1 VGQSLFKDSMH
12 RSIQN
17 LEEDIMCWF
26 SAEYANHVE
35 EAKAG
40 QRLGLKK
47 MYRHSNWVVPES
59 ELEKRSPTPVCLL
72 DGTKVLFRFSE
83 TEAGSLHLNSEAE
96 AIFKMLR
103 KPRRDVFEFL
113 DGRQIRLEDM
123 PPSVIF
129 DVLVVPG
136 SEQLSVLLAGES
148 ALQQDEE
155 EKEKAPFLARLLARL

>member
-1 VGQSLFKDSMH
+1 
-12 RSIQN
+12 
-17 LEEDIMCWF
+17 MCWF

-47 MYRHSNWVVPES
+47 MYRHSNWVVPEN
-59 ELEKRSPTPVCLL
+59 ELGKSCPTPVCLL

-83 TEAGSLHLNSEAE
+83 TEAGSLHLESETE
-96 AIFKMLR
+96 AVFKML
-103 KPRRDVFEFL
+103 KQPKRDVFEFL
-113 DGRQIRLEDM
+113 DGRQIRLDDM
-123 PPSVIF
+123 PARVVF

-136 SEQLSVLLAGES
+136 SEQLSALLATKS
-148 ALQQDEE
+148 PLQQDED

>member
-1 VGQSLFKDSMH
+1 
-12 RSIQN
+12 
-17 LEEDIMCWF
+17 MCWF

-59 ELEKRSPTPVCLL
+59 ELEKSCPTPVCLL

-83 TEAGSLHLNSEAE
+83 TQTGSLHLDSEAE
-96 AIFKMLR
+96 AVFKTL
-103 KPRRDVFEFL
+103 KEPKRDVFEFL
-113 DGRQIRLEDM
+113 DGRQIRLDDM
-123 PPSVIF
+123 PSSVIF

-136 SEQLSVLLAGES
+136 SEQLSSVLATES
-148 ALQQDEE
+148 ALQQDED

>member
-1 VGQSLFKDSMH
+1 MH

-17 LEEDIMCWF
+17 LEDEIMCWF

-47 MYRHSNWVVPES
+47 MYRHSNWVVLES

-83 TEAGSLHLNSEAE
+83 TEAGSLHLDSEAE
-96 AIFKMLR
+96 SVFKML
-103 KPRRDVFEFL
+103 KQPRRDVFEFL
-113 DGRQIRLEDM
+113 DGRQIGLDDL
-123 PPSVIF
+123 PPAVIF

-136 SEQLSVLLAGES
+136 SEQLSMLLADES
-148 ALQQDEE
+148 ALQQNDK

>member
-1 VGQSLFKDSMH
+1 
-12 RSIQN
+12 
-17 LEEDIMCWF
+17 MCWF

-59 ELEKRSPTPVCLL
+59 ELEKSCPTPVCLI

-83 TEAGSLHLNSEAE
+83 TETRSLQLDSEAE
-96 AIFKMLR
+96 AVFKMV
-103 KPRRDVFEFL
+103 KEPRRDVFEFL
-113 DGRQIRLEDM
+113 DGRQIRLDDM
-123 PPSVIF
+123 SPGVVF

-136 SEQLSVLLAGES
+136 SEKLSELLAGES
-148 ALQQDEE
+148 GLQEEE
-155 EKEKAPFLARLLARL
+155 EKDREPFLARLFARL